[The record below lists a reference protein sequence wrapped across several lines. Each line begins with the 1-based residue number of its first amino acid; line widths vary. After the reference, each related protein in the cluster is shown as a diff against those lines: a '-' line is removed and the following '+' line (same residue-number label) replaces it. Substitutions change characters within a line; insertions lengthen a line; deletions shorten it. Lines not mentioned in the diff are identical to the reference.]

1 MAITKSYEYVYDG
14 VPVADRTDVR
24 AVSYEY
30 VYDGVPV
37 ADAPP
42 LAGGEQPKA
51 HYYYQMLSKRR
62 AS

>member
-14 VPVADRTDVR
+14 IPVADRTAVQ

-37 ADAPP
+37 ADEEAAPS
-42 LAGGEQPKA
+42 AGNP

-62 AS
+62 AG